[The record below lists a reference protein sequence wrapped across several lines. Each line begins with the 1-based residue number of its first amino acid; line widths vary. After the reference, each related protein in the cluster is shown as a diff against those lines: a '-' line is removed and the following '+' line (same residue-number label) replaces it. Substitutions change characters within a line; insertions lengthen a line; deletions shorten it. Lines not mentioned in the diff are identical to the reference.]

1 MNMINQL
8 NKDEKV
14 KSLVRLLADKY
25 GDENFKVKDFW
36 EADLC
41 AIGLSDMEEQHLVY
55 FSTYDETGIHIS
67 LENLKTSND
76 LPYEAVGDFKNLDE
90 AEWEKIVV
98 QHLRLKTH

>member
-1 MNMINQL
+1 MLTDQL
-8 NKDEKV
+8 NKNEKI
-14 KSLVRLLADKY
+14 KSLVRLLAKKY
-25 GDENFKVKDFW
+25 GEENFRIKDFW

-41 AIGLSDMEEQHLVY
+41 AIGLSDMEEKHLVY
-55 FSTYDETGIHIS
+55 FSTYNEKGIYVS

-76 LPYEAVGDFKNLDE
+76 LPYETVGDSENLDE